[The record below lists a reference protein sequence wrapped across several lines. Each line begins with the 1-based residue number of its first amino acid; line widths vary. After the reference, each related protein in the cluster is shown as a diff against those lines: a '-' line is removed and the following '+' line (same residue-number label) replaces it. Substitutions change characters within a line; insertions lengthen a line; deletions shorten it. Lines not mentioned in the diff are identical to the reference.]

1 MGKHVITVIASIAI
15 VALLVQAY
23 PQAHPGGIIQSQE
36 GFVLEVLHI
45 TKSNPTRNDDQAI
58 WVCENNGMVYL
69 VGLINIT
76 IGDPRASKGRVEAWL
91 NGVELKGHINI
102 DGLPGGCAVFSSH
115 LVIPFINITPIG
127 FLADLKAKLMISKL
141 DLSNYTIRDLEWVQG
156 SPISA
161 ITDGEYLYVG
171 GIEGPLEITVRA
183 DKFDRDFNRVAVF
196 RSKVEPGY
204 VILPNMLGLEPT
216 EGYLW
221 IVGIKTDL
229 SSIPPVLRWFIDI
242 VDSRDMSFVKNLTL
256 DVEGSASSIAFD
268 GEGNAYIVGLA
279 LPRGSAVVKL
289 GSDGSVLKVARFD
302 NTFMGDIAY
311 MQGYLV
317 VVGGEEHGG
326 YVRSTIYVLDR
337 DLNMLVKRHLDEKAY
352 DSYAYGIL
360 LVGDVAYIA
369 GFDREPGDSQWV
381 LYVVRLQP
389 PPPPPP
395 TPVPPT
401 ITVTPTPVP
410 PTVTVTE
417 TVTATLT
424 TTVTQTT
431 TATTTVV
438 RQITVTSTQTTTTT
452 TTEVR
457 TLTQTVERTVTQT
470 TTATQ
475 FLTTTVREVVRETL
489 RVTETRTEVTTVRE
503 TMREVQTLTST
514 VTSFETLVKTIR
526 EEALRVD
533 VTIAAFIAGLLIALV
548 VSRLLLGRS

>member
-45 TKSNPTRNDDQAI
+45 TKSNPTRNDDQAL

-69 VGLINIT
+69 VGLIDIT
-76 IGDPRASKGRVEAWL
+76 MWDPRASKGRVEAWL

-115 LVIPFINITPIG
+115 LVIPFTNITPIG

-204 VILPNMLGLEPT
+204 VILPNELGLEPT
-216 EGYLW
+216 KGHLW
-221 IVGIKTDL
+221 IVGVKTDL

-242 VDSRDMSFVKNLTL
+242 VDPRDMSSVKSLTL

-289 GSDGSVLKVARFD
+289 GSDGSILKVARFD

-317 VVGGEEHGG
+317 VVGWEERGG
-326 YVRSTIYVLDR
+326 YARSTIYVLDS

-395 TPVPPT
+395 TPAPPA
-401 ITVTPTPVP
+401 
-410 PTVTVTE
+410 VTVTE

-431 TATTTVV
+431 TATTTIV
-438 RQITVTSTQTTTTT
+438 RLITVTSTQTTTTT

-503 TMREVQTLTST
+503 TVREVQTLTST
-514 VTSFETLVKTIR
+514 VTSFETLVKTIK
-526 EEALRVD
+526 EETLRAD
-533 VTIAAFIAGLLIALV
+533 VTIAAFIAGLLIALI
-548 VSRLLLGRS
+548 VSRLLLRRS

>member
-1 MGKHVITVIASIAI
+1 V
-15 VALLVQAY
+15 
-23 PQAHPGGIIQSQE
+23 
-36 GFVLEVLHI
+36 
-45 TKSNPTRNDDQAI
+45 
-58 WVCENNGMVYL
+58 
-69 VGLINIT
+69 
-76 IGDPRASKGRVEAWL
+76 
-91 NGVELKGHINI
+91 
-102 DGLPGGCAVFSSH
+102 
-115 LVIPFINITPIG
+115 
-127 FLADLKAKLMISKL
+127 
-141 DLSNYTIRDLEWVQG
+141 
-156 SPISA
+156 
-161 ITDGEYLYVG
+161 
-171 GIEGPLEITVRA
+171 

-204 VILPNMLGLEPT
+204 FTLPNNLGLEPT
-216 EGYLW
+216 KGYLW
-221 IVGIKTDL
+221 IVGVKTDL
-229 SSIPPVLRWFIDI
+229 SSIPPVIRWFIDI
-242 VDSRDMSFVKNLTL
+242 VDPRDMSSVKSLTL

-268 GEGNAYIVGLA
+268 GEGNAYVVGLA

-289 GSDGSVLKVARFD
+289 GSDGSILKVARFD
-302 NTFMGDIAY
+302 NTFIGDIAY

-317 VVGGEEHGG
+317 VVGGEEYGG

-337 DLNMLVKRHLDEKAY
+337 ELSMLVKRHLDEKAY
-352 DSYAYGIL
+352 DSYAHGIL
-360 LVGDVAYIA
+360 LVGDVAHIV

-401 ITVTPTPVP
+401 
-410 PTVTVTE
+410 VTVTE

-431 TATTTVV
+431 TVTTTIV
-438 RQITVTSTQTTTTT
+438 RLTTVTLTQTTTTT

-457 TLTQTVERTVTQT
+457 TLTQTVERIVTQT

-526 EEALRVD
+526 EEALRAD

>member
-36 GFVLEVLHI
+36 GFVIEVLHI
-45 TKSNPTRNDDQAI
+45 TKSNPTRNDDQAM

-76 IGDPRASKGRVEAWL
+76 MGDPRAFKGRVEAWL

-102 DGLPGGCAVFSSH
+102 DGQPGGCAVFSSH
-115 LVIPFINITPIG
+115 LVIPFTNITPIG

-171 GIEGPLEITVRA
+171 GIEGLLEITVRV

-204 VILPNMLGLEPT
+204 VILPNKLGLEPT
-216 EGYLW
+216 KGYLW
-221 IVGIKTDL
+221 IVGVKTDL
-229 SSIPPVLRWFIDI
+229 SSIPPVPRWFIDI
-242 VDSRDMSFVKNLTL
+242 VDPRDMSSVKSLTL

-268 GEGNAYIVGLA
+268 GEGNAYVVGLA

-289 GSDGSVLKVARFD
+289 GSDGSILKVARFD

-317 VVGGEEHGG
+317 VVGWEEYGG

-337 DLNMLVKRHLDEKAY
+337 ELSMLVKRHLDEKAY

-360 LVGDVAYIA
+360 LVGDVAYIV

-401 ITVTPTPVP
+401 
-410 PTVTVTE
+410 VTVTQ

-431 TATTTVV
+431 TATTTIV
-438 RQITVTSTQTTTTT
+438 RLITVTSTQTTTTT

-489 RVTETRTEVTTVRE
+489 RVTETRTEVTTARE
-503 TMREVQTLTST
+503 TVREVQMLTST
-514 VTSFETLVKTIR
+514 VTSFETVK

>member
-1 MGKHVITVIASIAI
+1 VGKQVITVIASIAI

-45 TKSNPTRNDDQAI
+45 TKSNPTRNDDQAM

-76 IGDPRASKGRVEAWL
+76 MGDPRAFKGRVEAWL

-102 DGLPGGCAVFSSH
+102 DGQPGGCAVFSSH
-115 LVIPFINITPIG
+115 LVIPFTNITPIG

-171 GIEGPLEITVRA
+171 GIEGLLEITVRV
-183 DKFDRDFNRVAVF
+183 DKLDRDFNRVAVF

-221 IVGIKTDL
+221 IVGVKTDL

-242 VDSRDMSFVKNLTL
+242 VDPRDMSSVKSLTL

-268 GEGNAYIVGLA
+268 GEGNAYVVGLA

-289 GSDGSVLKVARFD
+289 GSDGSILKVARFD

-317 VVGGEEHGG
+317 VVGWEVYDG
-326 YVRSTIYVLDR
+326 YARSTIYVLDR
-337 DLNMLVKRHLDEKAY
+337 ELSMLVKRHLDEKAY

-389 PPPPPP
+389 PLPPPP
-395 TPVPPT
+395 TPVPPA
-401 ITVTPTPVP
+401 
-410 PTVTVTE
+410 VTVTE

-431 TATTTVV
+431 TVTTTIV
-438 RQITVTSTQTTTTT
+438 RLITVTSTQTTTTT

-503 TMREVQTLTST
+503 TVREVQTLTSM
-514 VTSFETLVKTIR
+514 VTSFETLVKTVK
-526 EEALRVD
+526 EETLRAD

-548 VSRLLLGRS
+548 VSRLLLRRS

>member
-1 MGKHVITVIASIAI
+1 VDKHVITVIASIAI

-23 PQAHPGGIIQSQE
+23 PQAHPGVIIQSQE

-45 TKSNPTRNDDQAI
+45 TKSNPTRNDDQAM
-58 WVCENNGMVYL
+58 WVCEDNGMVYL

-76 IGDPRASKGRVEAWL
+76 RDFQTARGRVEAWL
-91 NGVELKGHINI
+91 NGVELKSHINI
-102 DGLPGGCAVFSSH
+102 DGHPRGCAIFSSH
-115 LVIPFINITPIG
+115 LVIPFTNITLTG
-127 FLADLKAKLMISKL
+127 LLADLKAKLMISKL

-156 SPISA
+156 NPSSA

-171 GIEGPLEITVRA
+171 GIEIRPLEIIARV
-183 DKFDRDFNRVAVF
+183 DKFDRDFNRVVVF
-196 RSKVEPGY
+196 RPKVEPGY
-204 VILPNMLGLEPT
+204 AIQLGGLGLEPT
-216 EGYLW
+216 KGYLW
-221 IVGIKTDL
+221 IVGAKIDL
-229 SSIPPVLRWFIDI
+229 SSLALRWFISI
-242 VDSRDMSFVKNLTL
+242 VDPRDMSSVKNLTL
-256 DVEGSASSIAFD
+256 DVEGFASSIAFD
-268 GEGNAYIVGLA
+268 GEGNAYVVGLTR
-279 LPRGSAVVKL
+279 LQTGFVGSAVVKL
-289 GSDGSVLKVARFD
+289 SSDGSILKVARFND
-302 NTFMGDIAY
+302 TITVIRDVAY
-311 MQGYLV
+311 TQGYLV
-317 VVGGEEHGG
+317 AVGEEYGG

-369 GFDREPGDSQWV
+369 GFDREPGDLQWV
-381 LYVVRLQP
+381 LYIVRLQP

-401 ITVTPTPVP
+401 
-410 PTVTVTE
+410 VTVTE
-417 TVTATLT
+417 TVTVTLT

-431 TATTTVV
+431 TVTTTIV
-438 RQITVTSTQTTTTT
+438 RPVTVTLTQTTTTT

-503 TMREVQTLTST
+503 TVREVKTLTST
-514 VTSFETLVKTIR
+514 MTSFETLVKTIK
-526 EEALRVD
+526 EEALRAD

>member
-1 MGKHVITVIASIAI
+1 MGKQVITVIASIAI

-36 GFVLEVLHI
+36 GFVIEVLHI
-45 TKSNPTRNDDQAI
+45 TKSNPTRNDDQAM

-76 IGDPRASKGRVEAWL
+76 MWDPRTAKGRVEAWL
-91 NGVELKGHINI
+91 NGVELKSHINI
-102 DGLPGGCAVFSSH
+102 DGQPGGCAVFSSH
-115 LVIPFINITPIG
+115 LVIPFTNITPIG

-171 GIEGPLEITVRA
+171 GIEGLLEITVRV
-183 DKFDRDFNRVAVF
+183 DKLDRDFNRVAVF

-221 IVGIKTDL
+221 IVGVKTDL

-242 VDSRDMSFVKNLTL
+242 VDPRDMSSVKSLTL

-268 GEGNAYIVGLA
+268 GEGNAYVVGLA

-317 VVGGEEHGG
+317 VVGWEVYDG
-326 YVRSTIYVLDR
+326 YARSTIYVLDR
-337 DLNMLVKRHLDEKAY
+337 ELSMLVKRHLDEKAY

-395 TPVPPT
+395 TPAPPA
-401 ITVTPTPVP
+401 
-410 PTVTVTE
+410 VTVTE

-431 TATTTVV
+431 TVTTTIV
-438 RQITVTSTQTTTTT
+438 RLITVTSTQTTTTT

-503 TMREVQTLTST
+503 TLREVQTLTST
-514 VTSFETLVKTIR
+514 VTSFETLVKTVK

-533 VTIAAFIAGLLIALV
+533 VTIAAFIAGLLIAIV

>member
-1 MGKHVITVIASIAI
+1 
-15 VALLVQAY
+15 
-23 PQAHPGGIIQSQE
+23 
-36 GFVLEVLHI
+36 
-45 TKSNPTRNDDQAI
+45 
-58 WVCENNGMVYL
+58 
-69 VGLINIT
+69 
-76 IGDPRASKGRVEAWL
+76 
-91 NGVELKGHINI
+91 
-102 DGLPGGCAVFSSH
+102 
-115 LVIPFINITPIG
+115 
-127 FLADLKAKLMISKL
+127 MISKL
-141 DLSNYTIRDLEWVQG
+141 DLSNYTIRDLEWAQG
-156 SPISA
+156 SPVSA
-161 ITDGEYLYVG
+161 ITDGEHLYVG
-171 GIEGPLEITVRA
+171 GIEGPLEIAVRV
-183 DKFDRDFNRVAVF
+183 DKFERDFNRVAVF
-196 RSKVEPGY
+196 RSKVESGY
-204 VILPNMLGLEPT
+204 VILPNKLGLEPT
-216 EGYLW
+216 KGYLW
-221 IVGIKTDL
+221 IVGVKTDL

-242 VDSRDMSFVKNLTL
+242 VDPRDMSSVKNLTL
-256 DVEGSASSIAFD
+256 DVEGFASSIAFD

-302 NTFMGDIAY
+302 NTFMVDIAY
-311 MQGYLV
+311 MKGYLV
-317 VVGGEEHGG
+317 VVGWEEYGG

-337 DLNMLVKRHLDEKAY
+337 ELSMLVKRHLDEKAY

-360 LVGDVAYIA
+360 LVGDVAYIV

-401 ITVTPTPVP
+401 
-410 PTVTVTE
+410 VTVTE

-431 TATTTVV
+431 TATTTIV

-457 TLTQTVERTVTQT
+457 TLTQTVERIVTQT

-475 FLTTTVREVVRETL
+475 FLTTTVREVERETL

-503 TMREVQTLTST
+503 TVREVQMLTST
-514 VTSFETLVKTIR
+514 VTSFETVK

>member
-1 MGKHVITVIASIAI
+1 VGKHVITVIASIAI

-23 PQAHPGGIIQSQE
+23 PQARPGGIIQSQE
-36 GFVLEVLHI
+36 GFVIEVLRI
-45 TKSNPTRNDDQAI
+45 TKSNPTRNDDQAM
-58 WVCENNGMVYL
+58 WVSENNGMVYL

-115 LVIPFINITPIG
+115 LVIPFTNITPIG

-171 GIEGPLEITVRA
+171 GIEGLLEITVRA
-183 DKFDRDFNRVAVF
+183 DKFERDFNRVAVF

-221 IVGIKTDL
+221 IVGIKTDF

-289 GSDGSVLKVARFD
+289 GSDGSISKVERFD
-302 NTFMGDIAY
+302 NTFIGDIAY

-317 VVGGEEHGG
+317 VVGWEEYGG

-337 DLNMLVKRHLDEKAY
+337 DLNMLVKRHLDEKAC
-352 DSYAYGIL
+352 DSYAHGIL

-401 ITVTPTPVP
+401 
-410 PTVTVTE
+410 VTVTE

-438 RQITVTSTQTTTTT
+438 RLITVTSTQTTTTT

-457 TLTQTVERTVTQT
+457 TLTQTVERIVTQT

-489 RVTETRTEVTTVRE
+489 RETETRTEVTTARE
-503 TMREVQTLTST
+503 TVREVQTLTST
-514 VTSFETLVKTIR
+514 VTSFETVK
-526 EEALRVD
+526 EEALRVN

>member
-1 MGKHVITVIASIAI
+1 VGKHVITVIASIAI

-45 TKSNPTRNDDQAI
+45 TKSNPTRNDDQAM
-58 WVCENNGMVYL
+58 WVCEDNGMVYL
-69 VGLINIT
+69 VGFINIT
-76 IGDPRASKGRVEAWL
+76 RDFQTARGRVEAWL
-91 NGVELKGHINI
+91 NGVELKSHINI
-102 DGLPGGCAVFSSH
+102 DGHPSGCAIFSSH
-115 LVIPFINITPIG
+115 LVIPFTNITLTG
-127 FLADLKAKLMISKL
+127 LLADLKAKLMISKL

-156 SPISA
+156 NPSSA

-171 GIEGPLEITVRA
+171 GIEIRPLEIIARV
-183 DKFDRDFNRVAVF
+183 DKFDRDFNRVVVF
-196 RSKVEPGY
+196 RPKVEPGY
-204 VILPNMLGLEPT
+204 AIQLGGLGLEPT
-216 EGYLW
+216 KGYLW
-221 IVGIKTDL
+221 IVGAKIDL
-229 SSIPPVLRWFIDI
+229 SSLALRWFISI
-242 VDSRDMSFVKNLTL
+242 VDPRDMSSVKNLTL
-256 DVEGSASSIAFD
+256 DVEGFASSIAFD
-268 GEGNAYIVGLA
+268 DEGNAYVVGLTR
-279 LPRGSAVVKL
+279 LQTGFVGSAVVKL
-289 GSDGSVLKVARFD
+289 SSDGSILKVARFND
-302 NTFMGDIAY
+302 TITVIRDVAY
-311 MQGYLV
+311 TQGYLV
-317 VVGGEEHGG
+317 AVGEEYGG

-381 LYVVRLQP
+381 LYIVRLQP

-401 ITVTPTPVP
+401 
-410 PTVTVTE
+410 VTVTE
-417 TVTATLT
+417 TVTVTLT

-431 TATTTVV
+431 TVTTTIV
-438 RQITVTSTQTTTTT
+438 RPVTVTLTQTTTTT

-457 TLTQTVERTVTQT
+457 TLTQTVERIVTQT

-503 TMREVQTLTST
+503 TVREVQTLTST
-514 VTSFETLVKTIR
+514 VTSFETVK

-548 VSRLLLGRS
+548 VSRLLLRRS

>member
-1 MGKHVITVIASIAI
+1 VGKQVITVIASIAI

-36 GFVLEVLHI
+36 GFVIEVLHI
-45 TKSNPTRNDDQAI
+45 TKSNPTRNDDQAM

-76 IGDPRASKGRVEAWL
+76 MWDPRTAKGRVEAWL
-91 NGVELKGHINI
+91 NGVELKSHINI
-102 DGLPGGCAVFSSH
+102 DGQPGGCAVFSSH
-115 LVIPFINITPIG
+115 LVIPFTNITPIG

-171 GIEGPLEITVRA
+171 GIEGLLEITVRV
-183 DKFDRDFNRVAVF
+183 DKLDRDFNRVAVF

-221 IVGIKTDL
+221 IVGVKTDL

-242 VDSRDMSFVKNLTL
+242 VDPRDMSSVKSLTL

-268 GEGNAYIVGLA
+268 GEGNAYVVGLA

-289 GSDGSVLKVARFD
+289 GSDGSILKVARFD

-317 VVGGEEHGG
+317 VVGWEERGG
-326 YVRSTIYVLDR
+326 YARSTIYVLDR
-337 DLNMLVKRHLDEKAY
+337 ELSMLVKRHLDEKAY

-389 PPPPPP
+389 PLPPPP
-395 TPVPPT
+395 TPVPPA
-401 ITVTPTPVP
+401 
-410 PTVTVTE
+410 VTVTE

-431 TATTTVV
+431 TVTTTIV
-438 RQITVTSTQTTTTT
+438 RLITVTSTQTTTTT

-503 TMREVQTLTST
+503 TVREVQTLTST
-514 VTSFETLVKTIR
+514 VTSFETLVKTVK
-526 EEALRVD
+526 EEALRAD

-548 VSRLLLGRS
+548 VSRLLLRRS

>member
-1 MGKHVITVIASIAI
+1 VI
-15 VALLVQAY
+15 
-23 PQAHPGGIIQSQE
+23 
-36 GFVLEVLHI
+36 EVLHI
-45 TKSNPTRNDDQAI
+45 TKSNPTRNDDQAM
-58 WVCENNGMVYL
+58 WVCEDNGMVYL

-115 LVIPFINITPIG
+115 LVIPFTNITPIG

-171 GIEGPLEITVRA
+171 GIEGLLDITVRV

-204 VILPNMLGLEPT
+204 VILPNKLGLEPT

-279 LPRGSAVVKL
+279 LPRGSSVVKL

-302 NTFMGDIAY
+302 DTFMVDIVY
-311 MQGYLV
+311 MKGYLV
-317 VVGGEEHGG
+317 VVGLEEYGG

-337 DLNMLVKRHLDEKAY
+337 DLSMLVKRHLDEKAY

-360 LVGDVAYIA
+360 LVGDVAYIV

-389 PPPPPP
+389 PPPPP
-395 TPVPPT
+395 
-401 ITVTPTPVP
+401 PTPVP

-438 RQITVTSTQTTTTT
+438 GLITVTSTQTTTTT

-457 TLTQTVERTVTQT
+457 TLTQTVERIVTQT

-526 EEALRVD
+526 EEALRAD

>member
-1 MGKHVITVIASIAI
+1 VGKHVITVIASIAI

-45 TKSNPTRNDDQAI
+45 TKSNPTRNDDQAM

-115 LVIPFINITPIG
+115 LVIPFTNITPIG

-216 EGYLW
+216 KGYLW

-279 LPRGSAVVKL
+279 LPRGSSVVKL

-302 NTFMGDIAY
+302 DTFMVDIVY
-311 MQGYLV
+311 MKGYLV
-317 VVGGEEHGG
+317 VVGLEEYGG

-337 DLNMLVKRHLDEKAY
+337 DLSMLVKRHLDEKAY

-360 LVGDVAYIA
+360 LVGDVAYIV

-401 ITVTPTPVP
+401 
-410 PTVTVTE
+410 VTVTE

-431 TATTTVV
+431 TDTTTVV
-438 RQITVTSTQTTTTT
+438 RLITVTSTQTTTTT

-457 TLTQTVERTVTQT
+457 TLTQTVERIVTQT

-503 TMREVQTLTST
+503 TVREVQMLTST
-514 VTSFETLVKTIR
+514 VTSFETLVKTIK

-533 VTIAAFIAGLLIALV
+533 VTIAAFIAGLLIALI

>member
-1 MGKHVITVIASIAI
+1 MDKQVITVIASIAI

-36 GFVLEVLHI
+36 GFVIEVLHI
-45 TKSNPTRNDDQAI
+45 TKSNPTRNDDQAM

-76 IGDPRASKGRVEAWL
+76 MWDPRTAKGRVEAWL
-91 NGVELKGHINI
+91 NGVELKSHINI
-102 DGLPGGCAVFSSH
+102 DGQPGGCAVFSSH
-115 LVIPFINITPIG
+115 LVIPFTNITPIG

-141 DLSNYTIRDLEWVQG
+141 DLSNYAIRDLEWVQG

-171 GIEGPLEITVRA
+171 GIEGLLEITVRV

-221 IVGIKTDL
+221 IVGVKTDL

-242 VDSRDMSFVKNLTL
+242 VDPRDMSSVKSLTL

-268 GEGNAYIVGLA
+268 GEGNAYVVGLA

-289 GSDGSVLKVARFD
+289 GSDGSILKVARFD

-317 VVGGEEHGG
+317 VVGWEVYDG
-326 YVRSTIYVLDR
+326 YARSTIYVLDR
-337 DLNMLVKRHLDEKAY
+337 ELSMLVKRHLDEKAY

-389 PPPPPP
+389 PLPPPP
-395 TPVPPT
+395 TPVPPA
-401 ITVTPTPVP
+401 
-410 PTVTVTE
+410 VTVTE

-431 TATTTVV
+431 TVTTTIV
-438 RQITVTSTQTTTTT
+438 RLITVTSTQTTTTT

-503 TMREVQTLTST
+503 TVREVQTLTSM
-514 VTSFETLVKTIR
+514 VTSFETLVKTVK
-526 EEALRVD
+526 EETLRAD

-548 VSRLLLGRS
+548 VSRLLLRRS

>member
-1 MGKHVITVIASIAI
+1 VGKQVITVIASIAI

-45 TKSNPTRNDDQAI
+45 TKSNPTRNDDQAM

-76 IGDPRASKGRVEAWL
+76 MGDPRAFKGRVEAWL

-102 DGLPGGCAVFSSH
+102 DGQPGGCAIFSSH
-115 LVIPFINITPIG
+115 LVIPFTNITLTG
-127 FLADLKAKLMISKL
+127 LLADLKAKLMISKL

-171 GIEGPLEITVRA
+171 GIEGLLEITVRV

-204 VILPNMLGLEPT
+204 VILPNKLGLEPT
-216 EGYLW
+216 KGYLW
-221 IVGIKTDL
+221 IVGVKIDL

-242 VDSRDMSFVKNLTL
+242 VDPRDMSSVKSLTL
-256 DVEGSASSIAFD
+256 DVEGSASSIAVD
-268 GEGNAYIVGLA
+268 GEGNAYVVGLA
-279 LPRGSAVVKL
+279 LPMGSAVVKL
-289 GSDGSVLKVARFD
+289 GSDGSILRVARFD
-302 NTFMGDIAY
+302 NTFMGDIVY

-317 VVGGEEHGG
+317 VVGWEEYGG
-326 YVRSTIYVLDR
+326 YVRSTIYVLDS
-337 DLNMLVKRHLDEKAY
+337 DLSMLVKRHLDEKAY
-352 DSYAYGIL
+352 DSYAFGIL

-401 ITVTPTPVP
+401 
-410 PTVTVTE
+410 VTVTE

-431 TATTTVV
+431 TATTTIV
-438 RQITVTSTQTTTTT
+438 RLVTVTSTQTTTTT

-503 TMREVQTLTST
+503 TVREVQTLTST

-526 EEALRVD
+526 EETLRVD
-533 VTIAAFIAGLLIALV
+533 VTIAAFIAGLLIALI
-548 VSRLLLGRS
+548 VSRLLLRRS

>member
-1 MGKHVITVIASIAI
+1 MDKHVITVIASIAI

-23 PQAHPGGIIQSQE
+23 PQAHPGVIIQSQE

-45 TKSNPTRNDDQAI
+45 TKSNPTRNDDQAM
-58 WVCENNGMVYL
+58 WVCEDNGMVYL

-76 IGDPRASKGRVEAWL
+76 MGDPRAFKGRVEAWL
-91 NGVELKGHINI
+91 NGVELKGYINI
-102 DGLPGGCAVFSSH
+102 DGRPGSCAIFSSH
-115 LVIPFINITPIG
+115 LVIPFTNITLIG

-156 SPISA
+156 NPTST

-171 GIEGPLEITVRA
+171 GIENRPQEITARV
-183 DKFDRDFNRVAVF
+183 DKFERDFNRVAVF
-196 RSKVEPGY
+196 RSKVESGY
-204 VILPNMLGLEPT
+204 VILPSELGLEPT
-216 EGYLW
+216 KGYLW
-221 IVGIKTDL
+221 IVGVKIDF
-229 SSIPPVLRWFIDI
+229 SSLPPVPRWFIDI
-242 VDSRDMSFVKNLTL
+242 VDPRDMSSVKNLTL

-302 NTFMGDIAY
+302 NTFMEDIVY

-317 VVGGEEHGG
+317 VVGWEERGG
-326 YVRSTIYVLDR
+326 YARSTIYVLDR

-352 DSYAYGIL
+352 NSHAYGIL

-369 GFDREPGDSQWV
+369 GFDQEPGDSQWV

-389 PPPPPP
+389 PPLPP
-395 TPVPPT
+395 
-401 ITVTPTPVP
+401 PTPVP
-410 PTVTVTE
+410 PTVTVTQ

-431 TATTTVV
+431 TATTTIV
-438 RQITVTSTQTTTTT
+438 RLITVTSTQTTTTT

-503 TMREVQTLTST
+503 TVREVKTLTST
-514 VTSFETLVKTIR
+514 MTSFETLVKTIK
-526 EEALRVD
+526 EETLRAD
-533 VTIAAFIAGLLIALV
+533 VTIAAFIAGLLIALI
-548 VSRLLLGRS
+548 VSRLLLRRS

>member
-1 MGKHVITVIASIAI
+1 MGKQAITVIASIVI

-36 GFVLEVLHI
+36 GFVIEVSHI
-45 TKSNPTRNDDQAI
+45 TKSNPTRNDDQAM

-76 IGDPRASKGRVEAWL
+76 MGDPRAFKGRVEAWL

-102 DGLPGGCAVFSSH
+102 DGQPGGCAVFNSH
-115 LVIPFINITPIG
+115 LVIPFTNITLTG
-127 FLADLKAKLMISKL
+127 LLADLKAKLMISKL

-171 GIEGPLEITVRA
+171 GIEGLLEITVRV
-183 DKFDRDFNRVAVF
+183 DKLDRDFNRVAVF

-221 IVGIKTDL
+221 IVGVKTDL

-242 VDSRDMSFVKNLTL
+242 VDPRDMSSVKSLTL

-268 GEGNAYIVGLA
+268 GEGNAYVVGLA

-317 VVGGEEHGG
+317 VVGWEVYDG
-326 YVRSTIYVLDR
+326 YARSTIYVLDR
-337 DLNMLVKRHLDEKAY
+337 ELSMLVKRHLDEKAY

-389 PPPPPP
+389 PLPPPP
-395 TPVPPT
+395 TPVPPA
-401 ITVTPTPVP
+401 
-410 PTVTVTE
+410 VTVTE

-431 TATTTVV
+431 TVTTTIV
-438 RQITVTSTQTTTTT
+438 RLITVTSTQTTTTT

-503 TMREVQTLTST
+503 TVREVQTLTSM
-514 VTSFETLVKTIR
+514 VTSFETLVKTVK
-526 EEALRVD
+526 EETLRAD
-533 VTIAAFIAGLLIALV
+533 VTIAAFIAGLLIALI
-548 VSRLLLGRS
+548 VSRLLLRRS

>member
-1 MGKHVITVIASIAI
+1 VDKQVITVIASIAI

-36 GFVLEVLHI
+36 GFVIEVLHI
-45 TKSNPTRNDDQAI
+45 TKSNPTRNDDQAM

-76 IGDPRASKGRVEAWL
+76 MGDPRAAKGRVEAWL
-91 NGVELKGHINI
+91 NGVELKSHINI
-102 DGLPGGCAVFSSH
+102 DGQPGGCAVFSSH
-115 LVIPFINITPIG
+115 LVIPFTNITPIG

-141 DLSNYTIRDLEWVQG
+141 DLSNYAIRDLEWVQG

-171 GIEGPLEITVRA
+171 GIEGLLEITVRV

-221 IVGIKTDL
+221 IVGVKTDL

-242 VDSRDMSFVKNLTL
+242 VDPRDMSSVKSLTL

-268 GEGNAYIVGLA
+268 GEGNAYVVGLA

-289 GSDGSVLKVARFD
+289 GSDGSILKVARFD

-317 VVGGEEHGG
+317 VVGWEEYGG
-326 YVRSTIYVLDR
+326 YARSTIYVLDR
-337 DLNMLVKRHLDEKAY
+337 ELSMLVKRHLDEKAY

-395 TPVPPT
+395 TPVPPA
-401 ITVTPTPVP
+401 
-410 PTVTVTE
+410 VTVTE

-431 TATTTVV
+431 TVTTTIV
-438 RQITVTSTQTTTTT
+438 RLITVTSTQTTTTT

-503 TMREVQTLTST
+503 TVREVQTLTSM
-514 VTSFETLVKTIR
+514 VTSFETLVKTVK
-526 EEALRVD
+526 EETLRAD

-548 VSRLLLGRS
+548 VSRLLLRRS

>member
-1 MGKHVITVIASIAI
+1 VDKQVITVIASIAI

-36 GFVLEVLHI
+36 GFVIEVLHI
-45 TKSNPTRNDDQAI
+45 TKSNPTRNDDQAM

-76 IGDPRASKGRVEAWL
+76 MWDPRTAKGRVEAWL
-91 NGVELKGHINI
+91 NGVELKSHINI
-102 DGLPGGCAVFSSH
+102 DGQPGGCAVFSSH
-115 LVIPFINITPIG
+115 LVIPFTNITPIG

-141 DLSNYTIRDLEWVQG
+141 DLSNYAIRDLEWVQG

-171 GIEGPLEITVRA
+171 GIEGLLEITVRV
-183 DKFDRDFNRVAVF
+183 DKLDRDFNRVAVF

-221 IVGIKTDL
+221 IVGVKTDL

-242 VDSRDMSFVKNLTL
+242 VDPRDMSSVKSLTL

-268 GEGNAYIVGLA
+268 GEGNAYVVGLA

-289 GSDGSVLKVARFD
+289 GSDGSILKVARFD

-317 VVGGEEHGG
+317 VVGWEVYDG
-326 YVRSTIYVLDR
+326 YARSTIYVLDR
-337 DLNMLVKRHLDEKAY
+337 ELSMLVKRHLDEKAY

-389 PPPPPP
+389 PLPPPP
-395 TPVPPT
+395 TPVPPA
-401 ITVTPTPVP
+401 
-410 PTVTVTE
+410 VTVTE

-431 TATTTVV
+431 TVTTTIV
-438 RQITVTSTQTTTTT
+438 RLITVTSTQTTTTT

-503 TMREVQTLTST
+503 TVREVQTLTSM
-514 VTSFETLVKTIR
+514 VTSFETLVKTVK
-526 EEALRVD
+526 EETLRAD

-548 VSRLLLGRS
+548 VSRLLLRRS